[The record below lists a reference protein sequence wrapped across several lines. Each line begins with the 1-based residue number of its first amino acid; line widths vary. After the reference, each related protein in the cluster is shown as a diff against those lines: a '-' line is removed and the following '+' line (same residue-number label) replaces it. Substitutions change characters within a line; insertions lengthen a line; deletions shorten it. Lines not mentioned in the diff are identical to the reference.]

1 MSLKNELNEIKT
13 SHVAVIDML
22 EQEKTKHAGV
32 IDILEQEKN
41 SHITT
46 KNELLA
52 IRVSLHEHERVLFLI
67 KLYLG
72 LAAVSEQSQVQ

>member
-1 MSLKNELNEIKT
+1 MAEEIASHLSLKNELNEIKT
-13 SHVAVIDML
+13 SHIALMDML
-22 EQEKTKHAGV
+22 EQEKNKHAGV

-52 IRVSLHEHERVLFLI
+52 IRVSLHEHERVSFFIRL
-67 KLYLG
+67 
-72 LAAVSEQSQVQ
+72 